1 MTTTPPILR
10 RTVLGALLATTLLA
24 STAFAEGGDHW
35 VSTWAAAP
43 DLAGPELKPQTI
55 RQVMRVSAGGRQVRV
70 RLSNLFGSQPLV
82 IGPVHLA
89 LPADGP
95 AIQPG
100 TDRALAFGGRAT
112 VTIPPGESVL
122 SDAVPMNVAPL
133 QSLVLSLYL
142 PQGSGPSTVHS
153 FGLQTVY
160 LAEGGDATAAPRLP
174 DHQTD
179 DSRYFVTDI
188 EVAAAGESA
197 RTLVAL
203 GDSLTDG
210 VGSMPDQ
217 PSRWTD
223 ALAERMQTNLATAHI
238 GVANVGIAGNRL
250 LRDGVDPFIGQSAL
264 ARLDRDVMGKP
275 NVRWILLFEGTNDIT
290 AADMLPLPQDQPSA
304 ERIIEG
310 MKSLIQ
316 RAHASGVSVWGGT
329 LLPRGVTTGKWLQTP
344 AAEAKRLAVN
354 SWIRQ
359 GKAFDAVV
367 DFDQVVRDPAH
378 PERLRAEFDSGDHV
392 HPNDAGYRAMAAA
405 VDLGLLKP

>member
-1 MTTTPPILR
+1 MTTPPILR

-24 STAFAEGGDHW
+24 STAFAEGRDRW

-55 RQVMRVSAGGRQVRV
+55 RQVMRTSAGGREVRV
-70 RLSNLFGSQPLV
+70 RLSNLFGTRPLV

-95 AIQPG
+95 AIQAG
-100 TDRALAFGGRAT
+100 TDRALAFGGRVT

-133 QSLVLSLYL
+133 QSLALSLYL

-153 FGLQTVY
+153 NGLQTVY
-160 LAEGGDATAAPRLP
+160 LAEGGDVTSATGYPA
-174 DHQTD
+174 HQTD

-188 EVAAAGESA
+188 EVATAGEPA

-210 VGSMPDQ
+210 IGSTPDR

-223 ALAERMQTNLATAHI
+223 ALAERMQATPATANI

-250 LRDGVDPFIGQSAL
+250 LRNGVDPFIGQSAL
-264 ARLDRDVMGKP
+264 ARLERDVMSKP
-275 NVRWILLFEGTNDIT
+275 NIRWILVFEGTNDIT
-290 AADMLPLPQDQPSA
+290 AADMLPLPEDQPSA

-329 LLPRGVTTGKWLQTP
+329 LLPRGGAAGKWAQTP
-344 AAEAKRLAVN
+344 AAEAKRQAVN
-354 SWIRQ
+354 TWIRQ
-359 GKAFDAVV
+359 GKGFDAVV

-378 PERLRAEFDSGDHV
+378 PERQRAEFDSGDHV
-392 HPNDAGYRAMAAA
+392 HPNDAGYRAMAAV